1 MDYIKELDI
10 RLDKEH
16 YYAGEVLSGR
26 VIMHTTENF
35 KLKSIRLLLRG
46 KAHVEWKVFV
56 SGDKRTVKDDQVYID
71 ERAVIWGERAGEGL
85 DVTVPVLVRGQHQF
99 PFRFNIPE
107 TNLPCSFESRACYI
121 RYFVKVTIDIP
132 YASPPQ
138 GIKYF
143 TIIGPHIDCM
153 DEQYLKP
160 ISGQDK
166 KVKCCL
172 CCAKGPVTLSCSL
185 DRTAFCCGETLKL
198 KSIIDNQG
206 EEAVKLK
213 VRLLQYCE
221 FFVERGVL
229 GVTKE
234 VQHLVL
240 EYKGETVVPAER
252 QDTCANL
259 RIPTVPTTMMG
270 VCRLAQIYY
279 TLVACLE
286 FDKSGDDLQINFPI
300 TIGTVPF
307 RIPNSNLQPHIGYDV
322 AIDHVEGGTY
332 IGPEFLLGEVYDGCN
347 VSDNEHRDL
356 APLYRP
362 VYLTVVRSSQQI
374 SAKAVERNNRRQSA
388 SAVLG
393 AVGPT
398 TSSSLMDSG
407 GGACSSTSGG
417 GVGSKGG
424 TTEAKNDLQRHRK

>member
-1 MDYIKELDI
+1 
-10 RLDKEH
+10 
-16 YYAGEVLSGR
+16 
-26 VIMHTTENF
+26 
-35 KLKSIRLLLRG
+35 
-46 KAHVEWKVFV
+46 
-56 SGDKRTVKDDQVYID
+56 VKDDQVYID

-160 ISGQDK
+160 VSGQDK

-198 KSIIDNQG
+198 KSMIDNQG

-213 VRLLQYCE
+213 VRLVQYCE

-229 GVTKE
+229 GVNKE

-240 EYKGETVVPAER
+240 EYKGETVVPNER

-279 TLVACLE
+279 TLV
-286 FDKSGDDLQINFPI
+286 
-300 TIGTVPF
+300 
-307 RIPNSNLQPHIGYDV
+307 
-322 AIDHVEGGTY
+322 
-332 IGPEFLLGEVYDGCN
+332 
-347 VSDNEHRDL
+347 
-356 APLYRP
+356 
-362 VYLTVVRSSQQI
+362 
-374 SAKAVERNNRRQSA
+374 
-388 SAVLG
+388 
-393 AVGPT
+393 
-398 TSSSLMDSG
+398 
-407 GGACSSTSGG
+407 
-417 GVGSKGG
+417 
-424 TTEAKNDLQRHRK
+424 